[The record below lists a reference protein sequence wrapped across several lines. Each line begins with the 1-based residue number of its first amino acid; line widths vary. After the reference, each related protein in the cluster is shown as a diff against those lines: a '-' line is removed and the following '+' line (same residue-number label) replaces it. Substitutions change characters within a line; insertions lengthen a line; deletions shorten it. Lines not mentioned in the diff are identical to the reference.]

1 MTTNTN
7 IDYIRKIGSSIH
19 SMSFIIGAGFSKNIS
34 DKYFSWAELLKDM
47 INDMYAKEMRS
58 GYMNEWEIID
68 KYGYLGIASEYIRRK
83 GYHEAIDV
91 YIEQKTPILVE
102 NEDGT
107 YDLILGKEHEKN
119 VDVSL
124 HRRLLDMKVKNIYT
138 FNYDNALEVYSDLT
152 FTSERRKEL
161 EETYAKIELIDKT
174 LVKLRQLNS
183 GAKKAEVIET
193 TDSVEVDITNEDTKR
208 QIDEIKR
215 LSIVKSVCDISNDS
229 DENTSDIVGNNLKFV
244 KSAIDKLENYRQ
256 QLWDS
261 VKQWNKNK
269 TEAYYVVKKS
279 GDITISAG
287 RNIFKLHG
295 SLRGVKERNEKY
307 GFDYDNHTQYIIA
320 QEDYDTYNERHEAFV
335 DLMRI
340 SLLKD
345 SYCIVGFSCDDPNF
359 LLWINWVKDIVDKE
373 RLERED
379 KEGTCNKYFINVDD
393 KSLDADKSL
402 LLSNHYINVV
412 DLYKAYPTAKSR
424 KERLSSFFDDIEKMQ
439 STHATDQE
447 FWEHFNFS
455 QSHSP
460 KEERTVEYDAAK
472 IDRAWS
478 LTKNDELSFFAS
490 PSDYYRFSFLEK
502 VRGVII
508 DKKMDAYICKA
519 FAMAANQDNLPL
531 NIIFEDEQKLNYI
544 RDVVSSTKDAEL
556 KHFYDV
562 MTEQWMLLENHWKTE
577 VTNTSDRNILYQ
589 CVTCLFNFDFDSCYR
604 IANEWKPVGEYYKVI
619 QLMIITEQK
628 IRVKSAD
635 IFACTERKLYN
646 TDQEYLIA
654 LEQLLGFQQFLWVN
668 HEAGAKFEGMLSE
681 IDKLTK
687 DNGELLR
694 LHDYFSKLKKA
705 LHKEEK
711 VKPLGREGRTVTF
724 GSSDTETLGAI
735 RILQVIIKIGFV
747 TDRMVSRWL
756 TDKNLFDVIEKTY
769 TLYPY
774 PCLYY
779 ASLSTDKNMS
789 KRVAQ
794 LFCNSSSDIIQKAL
808 PDILVK
814 ILKACGSQ
822 NLSKERKNTLY
833 IYASSFIKR
842 VHPKVWLEE
851 FMKLYKAQG
860 LDTQNEREI
869 FTAKYDF
876 AQQAISYSKDTAF
889 KQEIIVEILNR
900 WENLTHYDNSLL
912 IAATRNIK
920 ALDKTVL
927 RQVYQAMNHVET
939 EPQVF
944 VLFNLQK
951 FIPKGRFY
959 SWVENLDYNLLR
971 NPSII
976 SAVSHVARKCKR
988 LQKLA
993 LQLLADSQYL
1003 WNTGIHED
1011 DSFFVTDS
1019 ITLDID
1025 EFEKNVP
1032 ISGAGENVAF
1042 EVFKKLKDE
1051 LILLDKAMEKKIFR
1065 DWFHDWSPLIHS
1077 MKLFIIRHKAF
1088 IAEKENVDYIIKLCD
1103 KLYLKVSGQIAFQ
1116 DKLVHA
1122 ESYKVEE
1129 GISELI
1135 DEVRTYGIL
1144 HFKLEY
1150 DILADLIMQ
1159 HQTKALDLC
1168 MRHFTW
1174 AVTFPKYR
1182 KFFVANDFQRKVSLI
1197 LRVYKHYF
1205 MGEDV
1210 EEWNLAV
1217 NKDVAEKCLINMNTW
1232 LKDFKLADFD
1242 WTNYKPIY
1250 FQIED

>member
-1 MTTNTN
+1 MENSK
-7 IDYIRKIGSSIH
+7 DYIRKIGSNIH

-34 DKYFSWAELLKDM
+34 DKYLSWAELLKDM
-47 INDMYAKEMRS
+47 IHDMYAKEMRS

-91 YIEQKTPILVE
+91 YIEQRTPTLVE
-102 NEDGT
+102 KEDGT
-107 YDLILGKEHEKN
+107 YDLILGEEREEN

-124 HRRLLDMKVKNIYT
+124 HRRLLDMKAKNIYT

-152 FTSERRKEL
+152 STSERRKEL
-161 EETYAKIELIDKT
+161 EGI
-174 LVKLRQLNS
+174 N
-183 GAKKAEVIET
+183 
-193 TDSVEVDITNEDTKR
+193 VERK
-208 QIDEIKR
+208 QIDEALFKIKQQYSEAQKEEKVDGDR
-215 LSIVKSVCDISNDS
+215 IEVYTTSEDNKRQLHEIKNLPIVKRICGIFDIK
-229 DENTSDIVGNNLKFV
+229 DEDDDDLKFV
-244 KSAIDKLENYRQ
+244 KEVNDKLEIYRQ

-261 VKQWNKNK
+261 VKQWNKIRA
-269 TEAYYVVKKS
+269 EAYYVVKKS

-295 SLRGVKERNEKY
+295 SLRELKERDEKY

-320 QEDYDTYNERHEAFV
+320 HEDYETYNERHEAFV

-345 SYCIVGFSCDDPNF
+345 SYCIIGFSCDDPNF

-373 RLERED
+373 KLEGED
-379 KEGTCNKYFINVDD
+379 KENTCNKYFINVDD
-393 KSLDADKSL
+393 QSLDAAKSL

-412 DLYKAYPTAKSR
+412 DLYKVYPSVKSR
-424 KERLSSFFDDIEKMQ
+424 KERLSAFFDDIEKMQ
-439 STHATDQE
+439 STHITGRK

-460 KEERTVEYDAAK
+460 KEERTVGYDAGK
-472 IDRAWS
+472 IDRAWN

-490 PSDYYRFSFLEK
+490 PSDYYRFFFLEK

-508 DKKMDAYICKA
+508 DKKMDNCICKA
-519 FAMAANQDNLPL
+519 FVMAANQDNLPL
-531 NIIFEDEQKLNYI
+531 NVIFKDEQKLNYI
-544 RDVVSSTKDAEL
+544 MDVVSSANDAEL
-556 KHFYDV
+556 KQFYDV
-562 MTEQWMLLENHWKTE
+562 MTEQLMLLENHWKTE
-577 VTNTSDRNILYQ
+577 EPNTSDRNILYQ
-589 CVTCLFNFDFDSCYR
+589 CVTCLFNFDFDSCYK

-628 IRVKSAD
+628 RRLESAD
-635 IFACTERKLYN
+635 VVFACAERQLYN

-654 LEQLLGFQQFLWVN
+654 LEQLLGFQQFFWVN
-668 HEAGAKFEGMLSE
+668 HEAGAKLEGLLSK
-681 IDKLTK
+681 IDELTK
-687 DNGELLR
+687 NNRGLVR
-694 LHDYFSKLKKA
+694 LHDYFSKLKKP

-711 VKPLGREGRTVTF
+711 VKPLGREGRTITF

-735 RILQVIIKIGFV
+735 RILQVIVKLGFV

-756 TDKNLFDVIEKTY
+756 TDKNIFDVIEKTY

-794 LFCNSSSDIIQKAL
+794 LFCSSSSDIIQKAL

-822 NLSKERKNTLY
+822 NLSEGRKNTLY
-833 IYASSFIKR
+833 IYALSFIKR
-842 VHPKVWLEE
+842 VHPKIWMKE
-851 FMKLYKAQG
+851 FKKLYKTQG
-860 LDTQNEREI
+860 LDSQSEREI

-876 AQQAISYSKDTAF
+876 AQQAISYSKDNGF
-889 KQEIIVEILNR
+889 KQEIILGILSR
-900 WENLTHYDNSLL
+900 WGNLTHYDNSLL
-912 IAATRNIK
+912 IAATRNLR
-920 ALDKTVL
+920 ALDKTAL
-927 RQVYQAMNHVET
+927 RQVYHAMNHADT

-944 VLFNLQK
+944 ILFNLQK
-951 FIPKGRFY
+951 FISKSKFY
-959 SWVENLDYNLLR
+959 SWVENLDSKLLSY
-971 NPSII
+971 PSLII
-976 SAVSHVARKCKR
+976 AVSHVAKKCKR

-993 LQLLADSQYL
+993 LQLLGNSQYL
-1003 WNTGIHED
+1003 WNTGIHD
-1011 DSFFVTDS
+1011 GDSVYISDS

-1032 ISGAGENVAF
+1032 IPGETEKIAF
-1042 EVFKKLKDE
+1042 EIFKKLKEE
-1051 LILLDKAMEKKIFR
+1051 LILLDKATEKDFFR

-1077 MKLFIIRHKAF
+1077 MKLFVIRHKGF
-1088 IAEKENVDYIIKLCD
+1088 IAEKDDVNELIGHCD
-1103 KLYLKVSGQIAFQ
+1103 NLYFKVSGQIAFQ

-1135 DEVRTYGIL
+1135 DEVRTYGIQ
-1144 HFKLEY
+1144 HFMMEY

-1168 MRHFTW
+1168 LRHFTW

-1182 KFFVANDFQRKVSLI
+1182 KFFVSNSFSQKISLI
-1197 LRVYKHYF
+1197 LRVYKPYF
-1205 MGEDV
+1205 MGEDI
-1210 EEWNLAV
+1210 EEWDLAV
-1217 NKDVAEKCLINMNTW
+1217 NKDVAEKCMLQMNNW
-1232 LKDFKLADFD
+1232 LKDLKLADSD

>member
-1 MTTNTN
+1 
-7 IDYIRKIGSSIH
+7 
-19 SMSFIIGAGFSKNIS
+19 
-34 DKYFSWAELLKDM
+34 
-47 INDMYAKEMRS
+47 MYAKEMRS

-1051 LILLDKAMEKKIFR
+1051 LILLDKAMEKKFFR

>member
-1 MTTNTN
+1 
-7 IDYIRKIGSSIH
+7 
-19 SMSFIIGAGFSKNIS
+19 
-34 DKYFSWAELLKDM
+34 
-47 INDMYAKEMRS
+47 MYAKEMRS

-91 YIEQKTPILVE
+91 YIEQRTPILVE

-174 LVKLRQLNS
+174 LVKLIQLNS

-229 DENTSDIVGNNLKFV
+229 DENTSDIVGNDLKFV

-269 TEAYYVVKKS
+269 AEAYYVVKKS

-490 PSDYYRFSFLEK
+490 PSDYYRFFFLEK

-556 KHFYDV
+556 KHFYNV

-628 IRVKSAD
+628 IRMKSAD

-687 DNGELLR
+687 DNGGLLR

-900 WENLTHYDNSLL
+900 WGNLTHYDNSLL

-920 ALDKTVL
+920 VLDKTVL

-1051 LILLDKAMEKKIFR
+1051 LILLDKAMEKKFFR

-1088 IAEKENVDYIIKLCD
+1088 LAEKENVDYIIKHCD

-1182 KFFVANDFQRKVSLI
+1182 KFFVADDFQRKVSLI
-1197 LRVYKHYF
+1197 LRVYKPYF

>member
-1 MTTNTN
+1 M
-7 IDYIRKIGSSIH
+7 
-19 SMSFIIGAGFSKNIS
+19 
-34 DKYFSWAELLKDM
+34 
-47 INDMYAKEMRS
+47 
-58 GYMNEWEIID
+58 
-68 KYGYLGIASEYIRRK
+68 
-83 GYHEAIDV
+83 
-91 YIEQKTPILVE
+91 
-102 NEDGT
+102 GT
-107 YDLILGKEHEKN
+107 LYWW
-119 VDVSL
+119 
-124 HRRLLDMKVKNIYT
+124 
-138 FNYDNALEVYSDLT
+138 
-152 FTSERRKEL
+152 FT
-161 EETYAKIELIDKT
+161 
-174 LVKLRQLNS
+174 
-183 GAKKAEVIET
+183 
-193 TDSVEVDITNEDTKR
+193 
-208 QIDEIKR
+208 
-215 LSIVKSVCDISNDS
+215 
-229 DENTSDIVGNNLKFV
+229 NNLKFV

-269 TEAYYVVKKS
+269 AEAYYVVKKS

-295 SLRGVKERNEKY
+295 SLRGVKERNDKY

-412 DLYKAYPTAKSR
+412 DLYKVYPTAKSR

-490 PSDYYRFSFLEK
+490 PSDYYRFFFLEK

-687 DNGELLR
+687 DNGGLLR

-769 TLYPY
+769 TIYPY

-779 ASLSTDKNMS
+779 ASLSIDKNMS

-794 LFCNSSSDIIQKAL
+794 LYCNSSSDILQKAL

-814 ILKACGSQ
+814 VLKACGSQ

-900 WENLTHYDNSLL
+900 WGNLTHYDNSLL

-1051 LILLDKAMEKKIFR
+1051 LILLDKAMEKKFFR

-1088 IAEKENVDYIIKLCD
+1088 IAEKENVDYIIKHCD

-1197 LRVYKHYF
+1197 LRVYKPYF

>member
-1 MTTNTN
+1 M
-7 IDYIRKIGSSIH
+7 
-19 SMSFIIGAGFSKNIS
+19 
-34 DKYFSWAELLKDM
+34 
-47 INDMYAKEMRS
+47 
-58 GYMNEWEIID
+58 
-68 KYGYLGIASEYIRRK
+68 
-83 GYHEAIDV
+83 
-91 YIEQKTPILVE
+91 E

-1051 LILLDKAMEKKIFR
+1051 LILLDKAMEKKFFR

>member
-1 MTTNTN
+1 
-7 IDYIRKIGSSIH
+7 
-19 SMSFIIGAGFSKNIS
+19 
-34 DKYFSWAELLKDM
+34 
-47 INDMYAKEMRS
+47 MRS
-58 GYMNEWEIID
+58 GYMNECEIID

-91 YIEQKTPILVE
+91 YIEQRTPILVE

-269 TEAYYVVKKS
+269 AEAYYVVKKS

-412 DLYKAYPTAKSR
+412 DLYKVYPTAKSR
-424 KERLSSFFDDIEKMQ
+424 KKRLSSFFDDIEKMQ

-460 KEERTVEYDAAK
+460 KEERTVEYDATK

-490 PSDYYRFSFLEK
+490 PSDYYRFFFLEK

-687 DNGELLR
+687 DNGGLLR

-769 TLYPY
+769 TIYPY

-779 ASLSTDKNMS
+779 ASLSIDKNMS

-794 LFCNSSSDIIQKAL
+794 LYCNSSSDILQKAL

-814 ILKACGSQ
+814 VLKACGSQ

-900 WENLTHYDNSLL
+900 WGNLTHYDNSLL

-1051 LILLDKAMEKKIFR
+1051 LILLDKAMEKKFFR

-1088 IAEKENVDYIIKLCD
+1088 IAEKENVDYIIKHCD

-1197 LRVYKHYF
+1197 LRVYKPYF
-1205 MGEDV
+1205 MGEDI

>member
-1 MTTNTN
+1 MTTNTD

-34 DKYFSWAELLKDM
+34 DKYLSWAELLKDM

-58 GYMNEWEIID
+58 CYMNEWEIID
-68 KYGYLGIASEYIRRK
+68 KYGYLEIASEYIRRK

-91 YIEQKTPILVE
+91 YIEQRTPILVE

-107 YDLILGKEHEKN
+107 YDLILGKEHEEN

-138 FNYDNALEVYSDLT
+138 FNYDNALEVYSDLAS
-152 FTSERRKEL
+152 TSERRKEL
-161 EETYAKIELIDKT
+161 EGINEKRKQIDETL
-174 LVKLRQLNS
+174 LKLRQLYS
-183 GAKKAEVIET
+183 ETKKEEKVNADRIEVYT
-193 TDSVEVDITNEDTKR
+193 TSEDYKR
-208 QIDEIKR
+208 PLNEIKK
-215 LSIVKSVCDISNDS
+215 LPIVKRICDTFNIK
-229 DENTSDIVGNNLKFV
+229 DEDVDDLMFAKVVN
-244 KSAIDKLENYRQ
+244 DKLEIYKQ

-261 VKQWNKNK
+261 VKQWNKIRAD
-269 TEAYYVVKKS
+269 AYYVVKKS

-295 SLRGVKERNEKY
+295 SLRELKERDEKY

-320 QEDYDTYNERHEAFV
+320 QEDYDTYNKKHEAFV

-345 SYCIVGFSCDDPNF
+345 SYCIIGFSCDDPNF

-373 RLERED
+373 KLEGED
-379 KEGTCNKYFINVDD
+379 KDNACNKYFINVDD
-393 KSLDADKSL
+393 HSLDAAKIL

-412 DLYKAYPTAKSR
+412 DLYKVYPSAKSR
-424 KERLSSFFDDIEKMQ
+424 KERISAFFDDIEKMQ
-439 STHATDQE
+439 STHAADQE

-460 KEERTVEYDAAK
+460 KEKRTVKYDAGQ

-478 LTKNDELSFFAS
+478 LTKNDELSFFAL
-490 PSDYYRFSFLEK
+490 PPDYYRFYFLEK

-508 DKKMDAYICKA
+508 DKKMDGYICKA
-519 FAMAANQDNLPL
+519 FAIAANQDNLPL
-531 NIIFEDEQKLNYI
+531 NIIFEDNQSLNYI
-544 RDVVSSTKDAEL
+544 MDIVSSTKDAEL

-562 MTEQWMLLENHWKTE
+562 MTEQWMLLENQWKKDLSK
-577 VTNTSDRNILYQ
+577 NSDRNILYQ
-589 CVTCLFNFDFDSCYR
+589 CMTCLFNFDFDSCYR

-628 IRVKSAD
+628 RRLESVD
-635 IFACTERKLYN
+635 VVFACAKRQLYN

-654 LEQLLGFQQFLWVN
+654 LDQLLGFQQFFWVN
-668 HEAGAKFEGMLSE
+668 HEASAKFEGLLSK
-681 IDKLTK
+681 IDELTK
-687 DNGELLR
+687 ANRGLLR
-694 LHDYFSKLKKA
+694 LHEYFSKLKKN

-711 VKPLGREGRTVTF
+711 VEPLGREGRTITF
-724 GSSDTETLGAI
+724 GSSDTVILVAI
-735 RILQVIIKIGFV
+735 RILQVLVKLGFV
-747 TDRMVSRWL
+747 TNRMLSRWL
-756 TDKNLFDVIEKTY
+756 TDKDLFDVVEKAY
-769 TLYPY
+769 TFYPY

-779 ASLSTDKNMS
+779 ASLSTDKNMN
-789 KRVAQ
+789 KRVSQ
-794 LFCNSSSDIIQKAL
+794 LYCNSSSDIIQKTL
-808 PDILVK
+808 PNILVK
-814 ILKACGSQ
+814 ILKACDSL
-822 NLSKERKNTLY
+822 NLSEERKNTLY

-842 VHPKVWLEE
+842 VHPKVWMKD
-851 FMKLYKAQG
+851 FKKLYKTQG
-860 LDTQNEREI
+860 LDSLNEREI
-869 FTAKYDF
+869 FTTKYDF
-876 AQQAISYSKDTAF
+876 AQQAISYSKDAAF
-889 KQEIIVEILNR
+889 KQDVIVEILNR

-976 SAVSHVARKCKR
+976 SAVSHVAKKCKKLR
-988 LQKLA
+988 KLA
-993 LQLLADSQYL
+993 LKQLADSQYL
-1003 WNTGIHED
+1003 WNTGIHDE

-1032 ISGAGENVAF
+1032 ILEAEENVVF

-1051 LILLDKAMEKKIFR
+1051 LVLLDKATEKKFFR

-1077 MKLFIIRHKAF
+1077 MKLFVIRHKAF
-1088 IAEKENVDYIIKLCD
+1088 IAEKENVDYIIEHCD
-1103 KLYLKVSGQIAFQ
+1103 KLYFKVSGQIAFQ

-1135 DEVRTYGIL
+1135 DEVRTYGIQ

-1159 HQTKALDLC
+1159 HKTKALDLC

-1182 KFFVANDFQRKVSLI
+1182 KFFVANDFQRKISLI
-1197 LRVYKHYF
+1197 LRVYKPYF
-1205 MGEDV
+1205 MGEDI

-1217 NKDVAEKCLINMNTW
+1217 NKDVAEKCLINMNIW

-1242 WTNYKPIY
+1242 WTNYKPIF
-1250 FQIED
+1250 FQIEDS

>member
-7 IDYIRKIGSSIH
+7 IDYIRKIGSNIH

-34 DKYFSWAELLKDM
+34 DKYLSWGELLKDM
-47 INDMYAKEMRS
+47 IHEMYAKEMRS

-91 YIEQKTPILVE
+91 YIEQRTPILVE

-269 TEAYYVVKKS
+269 AEAYYVVKKS

-412 DLYKAYPTAKSR
+412 DLYKVYPTAKSR

-490 PSDYYRFSFLEK
+490 PSDYYRFFFLEK

-531 NIIFEDEQKLNYI
+531 NIIFEDERKLNYI

-687 DNGELLR
+687 DNGGLLR

-769 TLYPY
+769 TIYPY

-779 ASLSTDKNMS
+779 ASLSIDKNMS

-794 LFCNSSSDIIQKAL
+794 LYCNSSSDILQKAL

-814 ILKACGSQ
+814 VLKACGSQ

-900 WENLTHYDNSLL
+900 WGNLTHYDNSLL

-1051 LILLDKAMEKKIFR
+1051 LILLDKAMEKKFFR

-1088 IAEKENVDYIIKLCD
+1088 IAEKENVDYIIKHCD

-1197 LRVYKHYF
+1197 LRVYKPYF
-1205 MGEDV
+1205 MGEDI

>member
-1 MTTNTN
+1 M
-7 IDYIRKIGSSIH
+7 
-19 SMSFIIGAGFSKNIS
+19 
-34 DKYFSWAELLKDM
+34 L
-47 INDMYAKEMRS
+47 
-58 GYMNEWEIID
+58 
-68 KYGYLGIASEYIRRK
+68 
-83 GYHEAIDV
+83 
-91 YIEQKTPILVE
+91 
-102 NEDGT
+102 
-107 YDLILGKEHEKN
+107 
-119 VDVSL
+119 
-124 HRRLLDMKVKNIYT
+124 
-138 FNYDNALEVYSDLT
+138 
-152 FTSERRKEL
+152 
-161 EETYAKIELIDKT
+161 
-174 LVKLRQLNS
+174 KLRQLNS

-269 TEAYYVVKKS
+269 AEAYYVVKKS

-295 SLRGVKERNEKY
+295 SLRGVKERNDKY

-412 DLYKAYPTAKSR
+412 DLYKVYPTAKSR

-490 PSDYYRFSFLEK
+490 PSDYYRFFFLEK

-687 DNGELLR
+687 DNGGLLR

-769 TLYPY
+769 T
-774 PCLYY
+774 
-779 ASLSTDKNMS
+779 
-789 KRVAQ
+789 
-794 LFCNSSSDIIQKAL
+794 
-808 PDILVK
+808 
-814 ILKACGSQ
+814 
-822 NLSKERKNTLY
+822 
-833 IYASSFIKR
+833 FI
-842 VHPKVWLEE
+842 
-851 FMKLYKAQG
+851 
-860 LDTQNEREI
+860 
-869 FTAKYDF
+869 
-876 AQQAISYSKDTAF
+876 
-889 KQEIIVEILNR
+889 
-900 WENLTHYDNSLL
+900 
-912 IAATRNIK
+912 
-920 ALDKTVL
+920 
-927 RQVYQAMNHVET
+927 
-939 EPQVF
+939 
-944 VLFNLQK
+944 
-951 FIPKGRFY
+951 
-959 SWVENLDYNLLR
+959 
-971 NPSII
+971 
-976 SAVSHVARKCKR
+976 
-988 LQKLA
+988 
-993 LQLLADSQYL
+993 
-1003 WNTGIHED
+1003 
-1011 DSFFVTDS
+1011 
-1019 ITLDID
+1019 
-1025 EFEKNVP
+1025 
-1032 ISGAGENVAF
+1032 
-1042 EVFKKLKDE
+1042 
-1051 LILLDKAMEKKIFR
+1051 
-1065 DWFHDWSPLIHS
+1065 LIHV
-1077 MKLFIIRHKAF
+1077 FIMP
-1088 IAEKENVDYIIKLCD
+1088 
-1103 KLYLKVSGQIAFQ
+1103 LYL
-1116 DKLVHA
+1116 
-1122 ESYKVEE
+1122 
-1129 GISELI
+1129 
-1135 DEVRTYGIL
+1135 
-1144 HFKLEY
+1144 
-1150 DILADLIMQ
+1150 
-1159 HQTKALDLC
+1159 
-1168 MRHFTW
+1168 
-1174 AVTFPKYR
+1174 
-1182 KFFVANDFQRKVSLI
+1182 
-1197 LRVYKHYF
+1197 
-1205 MGEDV
+1205 
-1210 EEWNLAV
+1210 
-1217 NKDVAEKCLINMNTW
+1217 
-1232 LKDFKLADFD
+1232 
-1242 WTNYKPIY
+1242 
-1250 FQIED
+1250 

>member
-1 MTTNTN
+1 M
-7 IDYIRKIGSSIH
+7 
-19 SMSFIIGAGFSKNIS
+19 
-34 DKYFSWAELLKDM
+34 
-47 INDMYAKEMRS
+47 
-58 GYMNEWEIID
+58 
-68 KYGYLGIASEYIRRK
+68 
-83 GYHEAIDV
+83 
-91 YIEQKTPILVE
+91 
-102 NEDGT
+102 
-107 YDLILGKEHEKN
+107 
-119 VDVSL
+119 
-124 HRRLLDMKVKNIYT
+124 
-138 FNYDNALEVYSDLT
+138 
-152 FTSERRKEL
+152 
-161 EETYAKIELIDKT
+161 
-174 LVKLRQLNS
+174 
-183 GAKKAEVIET
+183 
-193 TDSVEVDITNEDTKR
+193 
-208 QIDEIKR
+208 
-215 LSIVKSVCDISNDS
+215 
-229 DENTSDIVGNNLKFV
+229 
-244 KSAIDKLENYRQ
+244 
-256 QLWDS
+256 
-261 VKQWNKNK
+261 
-269 TEAYYVVKKS
+269 
-279 GDITISAG
+279 
-287 RNIFKLHG
+287 
-295 SLRGVKERNEKY
+295 
-307 GFDYDNHTQYIIA
+307 
-320 QEDYDTYNERHEAFV
+320 
-335 DLMRI
+335 
-340 SLLKD
+340 
-345 SYCIVGFSCDDPNF
+345 
-359 LLWINWVKDIVDKE
+359 
-373 RLERED
+373 
-379 KEGTCNKYFINVDD
+379 
-393 KSLDADKSL
+393 
-402 LLSNHYINVV
+402 
-412 DLYKAYPTAKSR
+412 
-424 KERLSSFFDDIEKMQ
+424 
-439 STHATDQE
+439 
-447 FWEHFNFS
+447 
-455 QSHSP
+455 
-460 KEERTVEYDAAK
+460 
-472 IDRAWS
+472 
-478 LTKNDELSFFAS
+478 
-490 PSDYYRFSFLEK
+490 
-502 VRGVII
+502 
-508 DKKMDAYICKA
+508 
-519 FAMAANQDNLPL
+519 
-531 NIIFEDEQKLNYI
+531 
-544 RDVVSSTKDAEL
+544 
-556 KHFYDV
+556 
-562 MTEQWMLLENHWKTE
+562 
-577 VTNTSDRNILYQ
+577 
-589 CVTCLFNFDFDSCYR
+589 
-604 IANEWKPVGEYYKVI
+604 
-619 QLMIITEQK
+619 
-628 IRVKSAD
+628 
-635 IFACTERKLYN
+635 
-646 TDQEYLIA
+646 
-654 LEQLLGFQQFLWVN
+654 
-668 HEAGAKFEGMLSE
+668 
-681 IDKLTK
+681 
-687 DNGELLR
+687 
-694 LHDYFSKLKKA
+694 
-705 LHKEEK
+705 
-711 VKPLGREGRTVTF
+711 
-724 GSSDTETLGAI
+724 
-735 RILQVIIKIGFV
+735 
-747 TDRMVSRWL
+747 
-756 TDKNLFDVIEKTY
+756 
-769 TLYPY
+769 
-774 PCLYY
+774 
-779 ASLSTDKNMS
+779 
-789 KRVAQ
+789 AQ
-794 LFCNSSSDIIQKAL
+794 LYCNSSSDILQKAL

-814 ILKACGSQ
+814 VLKACGSQ

-900 WENLTHYDNSLL
+900 WGNLTHYDNSLL

-1051 LILLDKAMEKKIFR
+1051 LILLDKAMEKKFFR

-1088 IAEKENVDYIIKLCD
+1088 IAEKENVDYIIKHCD

-1197 LRVYKHYF
+1197 LRVYKPYF

>member
-7 IDYIRKIGSSIH
+7 IDYIRKIGSNIH

-34 DKYFSWAELLKDM
+34 DKYLSWGELLKDM
-47 INDMYAKEMRS
+47 IHEMYAKEMRS
-58 GYMNEWEIID
+58 GYMNECEIID

-91 YIEQKTPILVE
+91 YIEQRTPILVE

-193 TDSVEVDITNEDTKR
+193 TDSVEIDITNEDTKR

-269 TEAYYVVKKS
+269 AEAYYVVKKS

-412 DLYKAYPTAKSR
+412 DLYKVYPTAKSR

-460 KEERTVEYDAAK
+460 KEERIVEYDAAK

-490 PSDYYRFSFLEK
+490 PSDYYRFFFLEK

-687 DNGELLR
+687 DNGGLLR

-756 TDKNLFDVIEKTY
+756 TDKILFDVIEKTY
-769 TLYPY
+769 TIYPY

-779 ASLSTDKNMS
+779 ASLSIDKNMS

-794 LFCNSSSDIIQKAL
+794 LYCNSSSDILQKAL

-814 ILKACGSQ
+814 VLKACGSQ

-1051 LILLDKAMEKKIFR
+1051 LILLDKAMEKKFFR

-1088 IAEKENVDYIIKLCD
+1088 IAEKENVDYIIKHCD

-1197 LRVYKHYF
+1197 LRVYKPYF
-1205 MGEDV
+1205 MGEDI

>member
-1 MTTNTN
+1 MTQF
-7 IDYIRKIGSSIH
+7 K
-19 SMSFIIGAGFSKNIS
+19 
-34 DKYFSWAELLKDM
+34 
-47 INDMYAKEMRS
+47 
-58 GYMNEWEIID
+58 
-68 KYGYLGIASEYIRRK
+68 
-83 GYHEAIDV
+83 
-91 YIEQKTPILVE
+91 
-102 NEDGT
+102 
-107 YDLILGKEHEKN
+107 
-119 VDVSL
+119 L
-124 HRRLLDMKVKNIYT
+124 HPL
-138 FNYDNALEVYSDLT
+138 
-152 FTSERRKEL
+152 
-161 EETYAKIELIDKT
+161 
-174 LVKLRQLNS
+174 
-183 GAKKAEVIET
+183 
-193 TDSVEVDITNEDTKR
+193 
-208 QIDEIKR
+208 
-215 LSIVKSVCDISNDS
+215 SNDS
-229 DENTSDIVGNNLKFV
+229 DENTSDIVGNDLKFV

-269 TEAYYVVKKS
+269 AEAYYVVKKS

-490 PSDYYRFSFLEK
+490 PSDYYRFFFLEK

-556 KHFYDV
+556 KHFYNV

-687 DNGELLR
+687 DNGGLLR

-900 WENLTHYDNSLL
+900 WGNLTHYDNSLL

-1051 LILLDKAMEKKIFR
+1051 LILLDKAMEKKFFR

-1088 IAEKENVDYIIKLCD
+1088 LAEKENVDYIIKHCD

-1182 KFFVANDFQRKVSLI
+1182 KFFVADDFQRKVSLI
-1197 LRVYKHYF
+1197 LRVYKPYF

-1232 LKDFKLADFD
+1232 LKDFKLADFN

>member
-1 MTTNTN
+1 M
-7 IDYIRKIGSSIH
+7 
-19 SMSFIIGAGFSKNIS
+19 
-34 DKYFSWAELLKDM
+34 
-47 INDMYAKEMRS
+47 
-58 GYMNEWEIID
+58 
-68 KYGYLGIASEYIRRK
+68 
-83 GYHEAIDV
+83 
-91 YIEQKTPILVE
+91 
-102 NEDGT
+102 
-107 YDLILGKEHEKN
+107 
-119 VDVSL
+119 
-124 HRRLLDMKVKNIYT
+124 
-138 FNYDNALEVYSDLT
+138 
-152 FTSERRKEL
+152 
-161 EETYAKIELIDKT
+161 
-174 LVKLRQLNS
+174 
-183 GAKKAEVIET
+183 
-193 TDSVEVDITNEDTKR
+193 
-208 QIDEIKR
+208 
-215 LSIVKSVCDISNDS
+215 
-229 DENTSDIVGNNLKFV
+229 
-244 KSAIDKLENYRQ
+244 
-256 QLWDS
+256 
-261 VKQWNKNK
+261 
-269 TEAYYVVKKS
+269 KKS

>member
-1 MTTNTN
+1 
-7 IDYIRKIGSSIH
+7 
-19 SMSFIIGAGFSKNIS
+19 MSFIIGAGFSKNIS
-34 DKYFSWAELLKDM
+34 DKYLSWAELLKDM

-91 YIEQKTPILVE
+91 YIEQRTPTLVE
-102 NEDGT
+102 KEDGT
-107 YDLILGKEHEKN
+107 YDLILGKEREEN

-152 FTSERRKEL
+152 STSERRKEL

-269 TEAYYVVKKS
+269 AEAYYVVKKS

-490 PSDYYRFSFLEK
+490 PSDYYRFFFLEK

-562 MTEQWMLLENHWKTE
+562 MTEQWMLLENHWKPE

-687 DNGELLR
+687 DNGGLLR

-769 TLYPY
+769 TIYPY

-779 ASLSTDKNMS
+779 ASLSIDKNMS

-794 LFCNSSSDIIQKAL
+794 LYCNSSSDILQKAL

-814 ILKACGSQ
+814 VLKACGSQ

-851 FMKLYKAQG
+851 FKKLYKTQG
-860 LDTQNEREI
+860 LDSQNEREI

-889 KQEIIVEILNR
+889 KQDIIVEILNS
-900 WENLTHYDNSLL
+900 WGNLTHYDNSLL

-1003 WNTGIHED
+1003 WNTGIHDD
-1011 DSFFVTDS
+1011 DSFYVTDS

-1032 ISGAGENVAF
+1032 ISKASENVAF
-1042 EVFKKLKDE
+1042 KVFKKLKDE
-1051 LILLDKAMEKKIFR
+1051 LILLDKVTEKNFFR

-1077 MKLFIIRHKAF
+1077 MKLFLIRHKAF
-1088 IAEKENVDYIIKLCD
+1088 IAEKENVDYIIEHCD
-1103 KLYLKVSGQIAFQ
+1103 KLYFKVSGQIAFQ

-1135 DEVRTYGIL
+1135 DEVRTYGIQ

-1197 LRVYKHYF
+1197 LRVYKPYF
-1205 MGEDV
+1205 MGKV
-1210 EEWNLAV
+1210 IEEWDLAV
-1217 NKDVAEKCLINMNTW
+1217 NKEVAEKCMLQMNDW
-1232 LKDFKLADFD
+1232 LKKMKLADSD

-1250 FQIED
+1250 FQIKD

>member
-7 IDYIRKIGSSIH
+7 IDYIRKIGSNIH

-34 DKYFSWAELLKDM
+34 DKYLSWAELLKDM
-47 INDMYAKEMRS
+47 IKDMYAKEMRS

-91 YIEQKTPILVE
+91 YIEQRTPTLIE
-102 NEDGT
+102 KEDGT
-107 YDLILGKEHEKN
+107 YDLILGKEREEN

-152 FTSERRKEL
+152 STSERRKEL
-161 EETYAKIELIDKT
+161 EGINEERKQIDEALSKIKQRYSEAQKDEKVDGDRIEVYTTSEDNK
-174 LVKLRQLNS
+174 RQLN
-183 GAKKAEVIET
+183 
-193 TDSVEVDITNEDTKR
+193 
-208 QIDEIKR
+208 EIKN
-215 LSIVKSVCDISNDS
+215 LPIVKRICGIFDIK
-229 DENTSDIVGNNLKFV
+229 EDIDDWEFLKEV
-244 KSAIDKLENYRQ
+244 TLKLEIYRQ

-261 VKQWNKNK
+261 VKEWNKNK
-269 TEAYYVVKKS
+269 AEAYYVVKKS

-295 SLRGVKERNEKY
+295 SLRELRDRDEKY

-373 RLERED
+373 RLEGED
-379 KEGTCNKYFINVDD
+379 KENLCNKYFINVDD
-393 KSLDADKSL
+393 TSLDAAKRL
-402 LLSNHYINVV
+402 LLSNHYINVI
-412 DLYKAYPTAKSR
+412 DLYKVYPSATSR
-424 KERLSSFFDDIEKMQ
+424 KERLSAFYDDIEKMQ
-439 STHATDQE
+439 STHATDRG

-460 KEERTVEYDAAK
+460 KEERTVEYDAGK

-478 LTKNDELSFFAS
+478 LTKNDEFSFFAS
-490 PSDYYRFSFLEK
+490 PSDYYRFFFLEK

-508 DKKMDAYICKA
+508 DRKMDAYVCKA

-531 NIIFEDEQKLNYI
+531 NVIFDDEQKLSYTM
-544 RDVVSSTKDAEL
+544 DVVSSASDVEL
-556 KHFYDV
+556 KQFYDV

-577 VTNTSDRNILYQ
+577 QPNTSDRNVLYQ
-589 CVTCLFNFDFDSCYR
+589 CVTCLFNFDFDSCYK

-619 QLMIITEQK
+619 QLMLVTEQK
-628 IRVKSAD
+628 RRLESAD
-635 IFACTERKLYN
+635 VIFTCAERKLYS

-654 LEQLLGFQQFLWVN
+654 LEQLLGFQQFFWVN
-668 HEAGAKFEGMLSE
+668 HEAGAKLEGLLSK
-681 IDKLTK
+681 IDELTK
-687 DNGELLR
+687 NNSGLVR

-711 VKPLGREGRTVTF
+711 VKPLGREGRTITL
-724 GSSDTETLGAI
+724 GSSDTEILGAI
-735 RILQVIIKIGFV
+735 RILQVIVKLGFV

-769 TLYPY
+769 TIYPY

-794 LFCNSSSDIIQKAL
+794 LYCNSSSDIIQKAL

-822 NLSKERKNTLY
+822 NLSEERKNTLY
-833 IYASSFIKR
+833 IYALSFIKR
-842 VHPKVWLEE
+842 VHPKVWMKE
-851 FMKLYKAQG
+851 FKKLYKTQG
-860 LDTQNEREI
+860 LDSQSEREI

-876 AQQAISYSKDTAF
+876 AQQAISYCKDNGF
-889 KQEIIVEILNR
+889 KQEIILGILSR
-900 WENLTHYDNSLL
+900 WEKLTHYDNSLL
-912 IAATRNIK
+912 IAATRNLR
-920 ALDKTVL
+920 ALDKTAL
-927 RQVYQAMNHVET
+927 RQVYHAMNHAGT

-944 VLFNLQK
+944 ILFNLQK
-951 FIPKGRFY
+951 YIPKSKLY
-959 SWVENLDYNLLR
+959 SWVENLDSKLLSY
-971 NPSII
+971 PSLII
-976 SAVSHVARKCKR
+976 AVSHVAKKCKR
-988 LQKLA
+988 LSKLA
-993 LQLLADSQYL
+993 LQLLGNSQYL
-1003 WNTGIHED
+1003 WNTGIHD
-1011 DSFFVTDS
+1011 GDSVYVTDS

-1032 ISGAGENVAF
+1032 ISGTAENVIF
-1042 EVFKKLKDE
+1042 ELFKKLKEE
-1051 LILLDKAMEKKIFR
+1051 LILLDKTTEKKFFR
-1065 DWFHDWSPLIHS
+1065 EWFHDWSPLIHS
-1077 MKLFIIRHKAF
+1077 MKLFVIRHKNF
-1088 IAEKENVDYIIKLCD
+1088 IAGQDDVNELIGHCD
-1103 KLYLKVSGQIAFQ
+1103 KLYFKVSGQIAFQ

-1135 DEVRTYGIL
+1135 DEVRTYGIQ
-1144 HFKLEY
+1144 HFKMEY

-1182 KFFVANDFQRKVSLI
+1182 KFFVSNSFPQKTSLI
-1197 LRVYKHYF
+1197 LRVYKPYF
-1205 MGEDV
+1205 MGEDI
-1210 EEWNLAV
+1210 EEWDLAV
-1217 NKDVAEKCLINMNTW
+1217 DKDVAEKCMLQMNTW
-1232 LKDFKLADFD
+1232 LKDLKLADSD

>member
-7 IDYIRKIGSSIH
+7 IDYIRKIGSNIH

-34 DKYFSWAELLKDM
+34 DKYLSWGELLKDM
-47 INDMYAKEMRS
+47 IHEMYAKEMRS
-58 GYMNEWEIID
+58 GYMNECEIID

-91 YIEQKTPILVE
+91 YIEQRTPILVE

-161 EETYAKIELIDKT
+161 EETYGKIELIDKT

-269 TEAYYVVKKS
+269 AEAYYVVKKS

-412 DLYKAYPTAKSR
+412 DLYKVYPTAKSR

-460 KEERTVEYDAAK
+460 KEERIVEYDAAK

-490 PSDYYRFSFLEK
+490 PSDYYRFFFLEK

-687 DNGELLR
+687 DNGGLLR

-769 TLYPY
+769 TIYPY

-779 ASLSTDKNMS
+779 ASLSADKNMS

-794 LFCNSSSDIIQKAL
+794 LYCNSSSDIIQKAL
-808 PDILVK
+808 PDIFVK

-842 VHPKVWLEE
+842 VHPKVCLEE
-851 FMKLYKAQG
+851 FKKLYKTQG
-860 LDTQNEREI
+860 LDSQNEREI

-889 KQEIIVEILNR
+889 KQDIIVEILNR
-900 WENLTHYDNSLL
+900 WGNLTHYDNSLL

-1003 WNTGIHED
+1003 WNTGIHDD
-1011 DSFFVTDS
+1011 DSFYVTDS

-1032 ISGAGENVAF
+1032 ISKASENVAF
-1042 EVFKKLKDE
+1042 KVFKKLKDE
-1051 LILLDKAMEKKIFR
+1051 LTLLDKVTEKNFFR

-1077 MKLFIIRHKAF
+1077 MKLFLIRHKAF
-1088 IAEKENVDYIIKLCD
+1088 IAEKENVDYIIEHCD
-1103 KLYLKVSGQIAFQ
+1103 KLYFKVSGQIAFQ

-1135 DEVRTYGIL
+1135 DEVRTYGIQ

-1174 AVTFPKYR
+1174 AVTFPKYC

-1197 LRVYKHYF
+1197 LRVYKPYF
-1205 MGEDV
+1205 MGKV
-1210 EEWNLAV
+1210 IEEWDLAV
-1217 NKDVAEKCLINMNTW
+1217 NKEVAEKCMLQMNDW
-1232 LKDFKLADFD
+1232 LKKMKLADSD

-1250 FQIED
+1250 FQIKD